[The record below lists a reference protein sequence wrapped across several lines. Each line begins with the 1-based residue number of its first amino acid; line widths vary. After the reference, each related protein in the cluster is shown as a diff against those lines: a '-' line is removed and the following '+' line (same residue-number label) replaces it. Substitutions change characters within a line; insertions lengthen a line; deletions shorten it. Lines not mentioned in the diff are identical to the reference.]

1 MEDKIEIRGDYWWP
15 KEDKSCWRYLSKRSK
30 VPEIFSSYVTNKRV
44 VVQAGG
50 NAGMY
55 PHLYSTFF
63 ETVYTIEPDPT
74 NFYCLV
80 KNTGDN
86 VFKYQACLGN
96 ERKTVNLSY
105 DTMSPKKPNYGG
117 FFVNG
122 IGNIPTIRID
132 DLGLPVCDFIHL
144 DIEGFEGEA
153 LLGGL
158 NTINKFKPLIGL
170 ELKDHGEKFGWPE
183 TKILDLLK
191 DLGYNIKNNDI
202 YGDALFEYQN

>member
-1 MEDKIEIRGDYWWP
+1 
-15 KEDKSCWRYLSKRSK
+15 
-30 VPEIFSSYVTNKRV
+30 
-44 VVQAGG
+44 
-50 NAGMY
+50 
-55 PHLYSTFF
+55 
-63 ETVYTIEPDPT
+63 
-74 NFYCLV
+74 
-80 KNTGDN
+80 
-86 VFKYQACLGN
+86 
-96 ERKTVNLSY
+96 
-105 DTMSPKKPNYGG
+105 MSPKKPNYGG